1 MCFLKIHDIF
11 FLYFHLILQAKTHFK
26 RKDFY
31 IHGLLQTRLHRLPK
45 HPLRHRR
52 HLRSDCPP
60 LPETQ
65 KLPSGRLRPPHRQT
79 RPKHPRRIL
88 NASGILSGATSFE
101 TYDQQ
106 KILLESEGVTVIRTD
121 KGWKTDLK
129 KYQWKTT
136 LDDALYFESVFKQ
149 NNI

>member
-1 MCFLKIHDIF
+1 M
-11 FLYFHLILQAKTHFK
+11 
-26 RKDFY
+26 DFY
-31 IHGLLQTRLHRLPK
+31 KRASIVCQNIPYGTVVTYGQIALLCQKPK
-45 HPLRHRR
+45 NSRQVGYALR
-52 HLRSDCPP
+52 
-60 LPETQ
+60 TG
-65 KLPSGRLRPPHRQT
+65 KLGPNIPAH
-79 RPKHPRRIL
+79 RIL

-121 KGWKTDLK
+121 NGWKTDLK

>member
-1 MCFLKIHDIF
+1 MTVLW
-11 FLYFHLILQAKTHFK
+11 
-26 RKDFY
+26 
-31 IHGLLQTRLHRLPK
+31 
-45 HPLRHRR
+45 
-52 HLRSDCPP
+52 
-60 LPETQ
+60 ETQ
-65 KLPSGRLRPPHRQT
+65 QQLNALAPAH
-79 RPKHPRRIL
+79 RIL

-129 KYQWKTT
+129 KYPWKTT
-136 LDDALYFESVFKQ
+136 LVDALYFESVFKQ